1 VLNKGLKPFSFMGNL
16 SVLKL
21 SPKMIEKLHKV
32 QLDSLESLL
41 RYYPSRYETIEDLP
55 VSQWK
60 KGDKISLEGVIVQP
74 VKTTRI
80 RGKLSVTRFLFQSK
94 QGLFNL
100 TIFNRPWISNIS
112 SIMTIFGKYEGD
124 YSITVTQYKG
134 QSLLRLLGI
143 HPVYRVNRELSQS
156 DLLKVIDKALLL
168 RDLALIQ
175 EFTIDLKEKYK
186 LLSIKHAL
194 KWIHQPSGQ
203 EELRQAVR
211 TLKYEEFLRF
221 QTKLQFDRYEN
232 IDVQAGKMKL
242 FDRRVIESW
251 VPNLPF
257 TLTVAQRKVMDE
269 VLNDLQSPRRMY
281 RLLQGGVGSGK
292 TVIAAMA
299 IYATHLA
306 HFQSALLV
314 PTEILAKQH
323 YVTLKSY
330 LPSSMKV
337 EVIYASLPSK
347 TKREILERLA
357 HHEID
362 VLVGTHAL
370 ISEEVKFENCGLV
383 VADEQH
389 RFGVNQRRLLS
400 AKGEKVD
407 FLLMT
412 ATPIPR
418 TMANVLFGDL
428 EISTIDQYHQSK
440 KQVHTKLIRN
450 LDLKP
455 MIPTILSFLE
465 QKQQIYVVCPAIESD
480 GELELNDVNSV
491 TKTLRKLLGNGVL
504 IDVLHGKL
512 STEDKESVL
521 ENFTSNQTQI
531 LVTTTVIEVG
541 VNVQSANVMFVYDAD
556 RFGLSQL
563 HQLRGRVGR
572 GVDEGYC
579 FLLSASEE
587 ETAIERMKVLLDT
600 TDGFI
605 IAEKDLE
612 LRGPGEIFGLKQS
625 GIPNF
630 LIANVVLDQNILMTA
645 LSDAKMMIT
654 HQKDPQYIPWIEDC
668 LLEHSTQLLD

>member
-1 VLNKGLKPFSFMGNL
+1 MGNL
-16 SVLKL
+16 SALRI
-21 SPKMIEKLHKV
+21 SPRLTEKLHGV
-32 QLDSLESLL
+32 QLDTMESLL
-41 RYYPSRYETIEDLP
+41 RYYPSRYETIEDIP
-55 VSQWK
+55 FSFWK
-60 KGDKISLEGVIVQP
+60 KGDKMSLEGVIVQP
-74 VKTTRI
+74 VKTTRL
-80 RGKLSVTRFLFQSK
+80 RGKLTITRFMFQSN
-94 QGLFNL
+94 QGLFNV
-100 TIFNRPWISNIS
+100 TIFNRPWISNITG
-112 SIMTIFGKYEGD
+112 IMTIFGKYEGD
-124 YSITVTQYKG
+124 HSITVTQYKG
-134 QSLLRLLGI
+134 QSLSSLLGI
-143 HPVYRVNRELSQS
+143 HPIYRVNSELSQV
-156 DLLKVIDKALLL
+156 DLQKAIEKALVLK
-168 RDLALIQ
+168 DLAFIQ
-175 EFTIDLKEKYK
+175 EFPLDLKEKYK
-186 LLSIKHAL
+186 LLSIKQAL
-194 KWIHQPSGQ
+194 KWIHQPSRQ

-232 IDVQAGKMKL
+232 LEVQAGKMKL
-242 FDRRVIESW
+242 FDRRAIENW
-251 VPNLPF
+251 IPHLPF
-257 TLTVAQRKVMDE
+257 TLTTAQSKVLDE
-269 VLNDLQSPRRMY
+269 VLNDLQSTKRMY
-281 RLLQGGVGSGK
+281 RLLQGDVGSGK
-292 TVIAAMA
+292 TVIAAMT

-323 YVTLKSY
+323 FVTLKQY
-330 LPSSMKV
+330 LPESMKV
-337 EVIYASLPSK
+337 DILTASLPAK
-347 TKREILERLA
+347 TKRNILDRLA

-370 ISEEVKFENCGLV
+370 ISEDVKFENCGLV

-440 KQVHTKLIRN
+440 KKVHTKLIHN
-450 LDLKP
+450 LDLKGLL
-455 MIPTILSFLE
+455 PTLLSFIE
-465 QKQQIYVVCPAIESD
+465 KHQQIYVVCPAIDSD
-480 GELELNDVNSV
+480 GELELNDVTSV
-491 TKTLRKLLGNGVL
+491 TKTLRKLLGNTVS
-504 IDVLHGKL
+504 IDTLHGKL
-512 STEDKESVL
+512 TTEAKEIVL
-521 ENFTSNQTQI
+521 KGFISNQIQI

-541 VNVQSANVMFVYDAD
+541 VNVQNANAMIIYNAD

-572 GVDEGYC
+572 GEDEGYC
-579 FLLSASEE
+579 FLLSDSEE
-587 ETAIERMKVLLDT
+587 ETAIERMKVLLGT

-625 GIPNF
+625 GIPSF

-645 LSDAKMMIT
+645 LNDAKMMIA
-654 HQKDPQYIPWIEDC
+654 HQKETSYIPWIEDC

>member
-1 VLNKGLKPFSFMGNL
+1 MADLKL
-16 SVLKL
+16 LRL
-21 SPKMIEKLHKV
+21 SPKTEEKLREAG
-32 QLDSLESLL
+32 LTTLEALL
-41 RYYPSRYETIEDLP
+41 RHYPTRYDTIEAIP
-55 VSQWK
+55 FSSWK
-60 KGDKISLEGVIVQP
+60 KGEKVSLEGQIVQP

-80 RGKLSVTRFLFQSK
+80 RGKLSVSRFLFQSAF
-94 QGLFNL
+94 GLFACS
-100 TIFNRPWISNIS
+100 IFNRPWISNITGT
-112 SIMTIFGKYEGD
+112 MTIFGRYDGEHA
-124 YSITVTQYKG
+124 ITVTSYKG
-134 QSLLRLLGI
+134 QPLQELLGI
-143 HPVYRVNRELSQS
+143 HPVYRVNRELSQA
-156 DLLKVIDKALLL
+156 DLQKAITKALSL

-175 EFTIDLKEKYK
+175 PFPEDLKQKYR
-186 LLSIKHAL
+186 LLSIPTAL
-194 KWIHQPSGQ
+194 QWIHHPTGP

-232 IDVQAGKMKL
+232 IEIQAGKMKL
-242 FDRRVIESW
+242 FDRRAVEAWI
-251 VPNLPF
+251 PKLPF
-257 TLTVAQRKVMDE
+257 TLTAAQTKVLDE

-281 RLLQGGVGSGK
+281 RLLQGDVGSGK
-292 TVIAAMA
+292 TVIAALA
-299 IYATHLA
+299 VYATHLA
-306 HFQSALLV
+306 HFQSAVLV

-323 YVTLKSY
+323 FTTLKTY
-330 LPSSMKV
+330 LPESVKV
-337 EVIYASLPSK
+337 EVLYASLPAK
-347 TKREILERLA
+347 TKREILDRLA
-357 HHEID
+357 NHEID

-370 ISEEVKFENCGLV
+370 ISEDVVFDNCGLV

-428 EISTIDQYHQSK
+428 EISTIERYHST
-440 KQVHTKLIRN
+440 KQKVTTTLIQD
-450 LDLKP
+450 LDLKSV
-455 MIPTILSFLE
+455 IPAIKTALND
-465 QKQQIYVVCPAIESD
+465 KQQVYIVCPAIDSD
-480 GELELNDVNSV
+480 SDLELNDVNTV
-491 TKTLRKLLGNGVL
+491 TKALRNLLPASVI
-504 IDVLHGKL
+504 IDTLHGKL
-512 STEDKESVL
+512 STEAKETVL
-521 ENFTSNQTQI
+521 GRFYAQTTQI

-541 VNVQSANVMFVYDAD
+541 VNVPSANVMIVYDAD

-572 GVDEGYC
+572 GSREGQCY
-579 FLLSASEE
+579 LLTESEE
-587 ETAIERMKVLLDT
+587 ENTLARMQVLLDSS
-600 TDGFI
+600 DGFV

-645 LSDAKMMIT
+645 LNDAKMMISK
-654 HQKDPQYIPWIEDC
+654 QNDPLYKTWIEDC